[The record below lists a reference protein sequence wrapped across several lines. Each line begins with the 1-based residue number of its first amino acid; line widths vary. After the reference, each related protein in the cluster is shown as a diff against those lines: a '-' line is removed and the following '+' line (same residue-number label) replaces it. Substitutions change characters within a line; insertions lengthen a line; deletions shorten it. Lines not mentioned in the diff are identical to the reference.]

1 MVAASDG
8 NRSAMAR
15 LGIMAV
21 VFCLLLAGG
30 CASRQGGDAGKGLSM
45 SVPEEDTSPPLTAT
59 ETAALNTTGQV
70 DRNIPESAMTDV
82 TRQYK
87 YFLRKGRPT
96 MSASSK
102 RAEQFL
108 AYAKRV
114 FRSRGMPEDLA
125 YLAIVESGYRS
136 EVRSPAGA
144 AGAWQFMP
152 FTGQK
157 YGLNQDWWTDERLD
171 PFKST
176 EAAADYLQKLYGD
189 FGDWPTA
196 IAAYNAGEGKIGRAK
211 QGTGG
216 RDFFEIKSRNHMLDD
231 RAQLRD
237 ETKQYVPRYLAV
249 TKIMRNL
256 PQLGFDPIHPDNAP
270 GVLRLTAK
278 PGTDLAAMARAC
290 HIDWD
295 TFTALNRQHKRPI
308 TDTGRPTY
316 IYVPASREREARAHL
331 ASPGC
336 APYAG
341 WGPSAVASSND
352 SWEKI
357 SKRCGVPVATLR
369 AINPGNPTLKTGE
382 TVLVPRSVNMSAQA
396 VAALDAKPDKAQG
409 KGGKGAK
416 GIDNREPQ
424 AIAARD
430 VAANAGPRHTLR
442 ADETLSSVAH
452 KYGVSVQDLQK
463 NNGIADPHKVYAG
476 MVLRVPGKAQA
487 PSASTQAASTA
498 AGRPV
503 VAGPDGRLGNK
514 PDKAATG
521 KGGKTYTVQANDTL
535 WKIARTYNVTV
546 DDLKR
551 WNGVDEKNLR
561 TGARLV
567 VEQ

>member
-1 MVAASDG
+1 
-8 NRSAMAR
+8 
-15 LGIMAV
+15 
-21 VFCLLLAGG
+21 
-30 CASRQGGDAGKGLSM
+30 M
-45 SVPEEDTSPPLTAT
+45 SVPEEDTSPPLTAS

-70 DRNIPESAMTDV
+70 DRNIPESAMADV

-152 FTGQK
+152 YTGQK

-256 PQLGFDPIHPDNAP
+256 PQLGFDPIHPDSAP

-290 HIDWD
+290 RIDGD
-295 TFTALNRQHKRPI
+295 TFAALNRQHKRPI

-316 IYVPASREREARAHL
+316 IYVPASREHEARAHL
-331 ASPGC
+331 ASSAC
-336 APYAG
+336 APFAG
-341 WGPSAVASSND
+341 WGPSAVASSSD

-396 VAALDAKPDKAQG
+396 VAALDAKPAKGQD
-409 KGGKGAK
+409 KGGKGVKSVA
-416 GIDNREPQ
+416 DHEPQ
-424 AIAARD
+424 GAGARM
-430 VAANAGPRHTLR
+430 VAADDGPRHTLR
-442 ADETLSSVAH
+442 ADETLSTVAH

-463 NNGIADPHKVYAG
+463 QNSIADPHKVHAG
-476 MVLRVPGKAQA
+476 MVLRIPGRGQAQA
-487 PSASTQAASTA
+487 APSPAAPAAVA

-514 PDKAATG
+514 QDKDKQDKG
-521 KGGKTYTVQANDTL
+521 KVAKAGKTYTVQANDTL
-535 WKIARTYNVTV
+535 WKIARTYNVSV

-561 TGARLV
+561 TGLRLV